1 MRFSLFQ
8 LLRVNMCK
16 FNNRLFNFALIV
28 FAIIHISLTSPINR
42 KLSRNS
48 FSDYYDY
55 DQDLELNFDQRQ
67 NGSENYRVNFNGFLI
82 ALPAGDVTN
91 NSDVL
96 SILGE
101 TVLSS

>member
-1 MRFSLFQ
+1 
-8 LLRVNMCK
+8 MCK

-28 FAIIHISLTSPINR
+28 FPIIHISLTSPINR

-96 SILGE
+96 SVLGE
-101 TVLSS
+101 KVLSS